1 MRLGT
6 SWENHA
12 MNALTETLRRS
23 RAIARFTAVH
33 YTICPVLVASSIAVE
48 LGWLEEEFRRVG
60 AGAIYLRSLPDNAG
74 WLPHFTHGL
83 PALFREGGAISAIH
97 AKADLTDTTLIGL
110 TWVRNGSG
118 GQILVN
124 SDSDIHSVAGLKGR
138 RIGLYRSLNKDKVD
152 FRRATAE
159 RGILLALELAGLGRK
174 EVEIVDIEDAET
186 PQYQPAT
193 RPAEYLAQGREK
205 EKKTD
210 PEIEALRAGRIE
222 AIYAGGGRTEK
233 LVEGGL
239 FTAIED
245 LSRHPDWTLQI
256 ANSPFTNAVNTDF
269 AKQHPEVVVAFLRA
283 SIRAAR
289 LINENPSFAA
299 QFFKRTTGYHDA
311 HQIQNLIAGV
321 NLVPQLSD
329 RNLAALDV
337 QKKFLLDHGYI
348 KNDFNVRTWADDR
361 YLQEALRSL

>member
-1 MRLGT
+1 
-6 SWENHA
+6 
-12 MNALTETLRRS
+12 MNALTETLRHP
-23 RAIARFTAVH
+23 RATATLTQVH
-33 YTICPVLVASSIAVE
+33 YTICPVLVASAIAVE

-60 AGAIYLRSLPDNAG
+60 ASAIYLRSLPDNAG
-74 WLPHFTHGL
+74 WLPHFTHSL
-83 PALFREGGAISAIH
+83 PALFREGGAIPAIH
-97 AKADLTDTTLIGL
+97 AKADLTNTTLVGL

-124 SDSDIHSVAGLKGR
+124 RDSAIHSVAELRGR
-138 RIGLYRSLNKDKVD
+138 RIGLYRSLNTDKVD

-159 RGILLALELAGLGRK
+159 RGILLALDLAGLGRK
-174 EVEIVDIEDAET
+174 DVEIIDIDDPET
-186 PQYQPAT
+186 PQYQPAAK
-193 RPAEYLAQGREK
+193 PADYLAQGREK

-210 PEIEALRAGRIE
+210 PEIEALRAGRID
-222 AIYAGGGRTEK
+222 AIYASGGRAEK
-233 LVEGGL
+233 LVESGS

-256 ANSPFTNAVNTDF
+256 ANSPFTNAVNTEF

-283 SIRAAR
+283 SIRAGR
-289 LINENPSFAA
+289 LVNENPSFAA

-311 HQIQNLIAGV
+311 HQIQKLITGV
-321 NLVPQLSD
+321 NLIPQLSD

-348 KNDFNVRTWADDR
+348 KNDFDVRSWADDR